1 LQLRELCLLSGALLA
16 IVSAGAG
23 AQTVSAANGVCGIQV
38 DTRLAVY
45 KVMVG
50 DEVYRDKGYL
60 TYQDALA
67 LREVLLSTGTCKK
80 VAAPKRCEIK
90 TLAAFDFAIFRE
102 GENFDRYAKLRTLKQ
117 ARAYARALV
126 KKKLCVMKEPQ

>member
-1 LQLRELCLLSGALLA
+1 MQVRELCLVLGALLA
-16 IVSAGAG
+16 ILPAGAG
-23 AQTVSAANGVCGIQV
+23 AQAAPAAKGVCAIQV
-38 DTRLAVY
+38 DKRLSVY

-50 DEVYRDKGYL
+50 DEAYRDKGYL
-60 TYQDALA
+60 TYQGALE
-67 LREVLLSTGTCKK
+67 LREVLLSTGTCKT
-80 VAAPKRCEIK
+80 VAAPKRCEIR

-126 KKKLCVMKEPQ
+126 KKKLCVMKESQ